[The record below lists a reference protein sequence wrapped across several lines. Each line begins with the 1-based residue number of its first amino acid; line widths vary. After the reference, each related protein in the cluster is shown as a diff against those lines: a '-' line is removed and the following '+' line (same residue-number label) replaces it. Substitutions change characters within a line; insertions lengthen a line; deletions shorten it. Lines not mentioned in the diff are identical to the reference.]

1 MCANLRDH
9 VLRLFVQHL
18 SIGHHHASAHLL
30 VQVSE
35 NVVNSLSDVKIILRH
50 TWEHDRG
57 KTIELLWLTGIFLI
71 EFL

>member
-57 KTIELLWLTGIFLI
+57 KPIELL
-71 EFL
+71 